1 MMTEKSS
8 DRTDTDYRT
17 TVKRMLGWL
26 QEKQAEDMVA
36 LDIQAMNSVTDGV
49 IVASAANV
57 RHAQALTDW
66 LMEKLSENKIE
77 LLGIEGYRSGT
88 WVLID
93 CNDIVVHIFQKDYR
107 QFYNLEGLWRDA
119 ERIEGA

>member
-1 MMTEKSS
+1 MMTQQSR
-8 DRTDTDYRT
+8 DRTDTDYRM
-17 TVKRMLGWL
+17 TVRRMLGWL

-36 LDIQAMNSVTDGV
+36 LDIHAMNSVTDGV

-66 LMEKLSENKIE
+66 LMEKLSENEME

-88 WVLID
+88 WILID

-119 ERIEGA
+119 GRIEES

>member
-1 MMTEKSS
+1 
-8 DRTDTDYRT
+8 
-17 TVKRMLGWL
+17 
-26 QEKQAEDMVA
+26 MVA
-36 LDIQAMNSVTDGV
+36 LDIKSMNSVTDGV
-49 IVASAANV
+49 ILASAANI

-66 LMEKLSENKIE
+66 LMEKLSENRIE
-77 LLGIEGYRSGT
+77 LLGVEGYRSGT

-119 ERIEGA
+119 GRIEVA

>member
-1 MMTEKSS
+1 
-8 DRTDTDYRT
+8 
-17 TVKRMLGWL
+17 V
-26 QEKQAEDMVA
+26 
-36 LDIQAMNSVTDGV
+36 DIQAMNSVTDGV

-119 ERIEGA
+119 GRIEGA

>member
-1 MMTEKSS
+1 MISQTS
-8 DRTDTDYRT
+8 RTQPATDYRD

-36 LDIQAMNSVTDGV
+36 LDIKSMNSVTDGV
-49 IVASAANV
+49 ILASAANV

-66 LMEKLSENKIE
+66 LMEKLSENRIE
-77 LLGIEGYRSGT
+77 LLGVEGYRSGT

-119 ERIEGA
+119 GRIEGA

>member
-1 MMTEKSS
+1 MMTQQSRE
-8 DRTDTDYRT
+8 RTDTDYRT

-119 ERIEGA
+119 GRIEGA

>member
-1 MMTEKSS
+1 MTEKSS